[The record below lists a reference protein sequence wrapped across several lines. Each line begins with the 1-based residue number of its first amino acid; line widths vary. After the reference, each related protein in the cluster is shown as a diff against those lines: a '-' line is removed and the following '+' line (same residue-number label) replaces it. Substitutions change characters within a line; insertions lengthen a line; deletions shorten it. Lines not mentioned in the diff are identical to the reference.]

1 MCLDLSKM
9 NKILAVNAEDFDATV
24 ECGVTRVTLN
34 NYLRDTGLHFPIG
47 KNCSRHFYLFFCY
60 YFFLLFRILEKIR
73 LDILPSITF
82 SKKKKKKKLECRRPQ
97 VCF

>member
-47 KNCSRHFYLFFCY
+47 KNCS
-60 YFFLLFRILEKIR
+60 
-73 LDILPSITF
+73 
-82 SKKKKKKKLECRRPQ
+82 
-97 VCF
+97 